1 MRAGP
6 FAFAPGLVPT
16 IAAAAVIALTA
27 YLGLWQ
33 AHRAGEKLARQAEYE
48 ARMNEPTVQLTGA
61 TDAAVPLV
69 YRHVRA
75 AGRWLAE
82 RQVFVDNKVHAGR
95 AGFEVVTPLEVAGGH
110 AAVLVNRG
118 WIERDAGYP
127 HPPRAPVPAGE
138 VVVTGIATEPPARF
152 LELGP
157 GAIEGNVF
165 QNLTVERFRQW
176 SGGLPVLPFVVLA
189 DTPGTGLAAV
199 TEQPDAGVE
208 QHRQYEATWFLL
220 AATTLV
226 LWVALNLK
234 RVR

>member
-6 FAFAPGLVPT
+6 YAFRPGLAPT
-16 IAAAAVIALTA
+16 IAAAAFIALTV
-27 YLGLWQ
+27 YLGRWQ
-33 AHRAGEKLARQAEYE
+33 AHRAEEKLARQAEFDT
-48 ARMNEPTVQLTGA
+48 RMAQPAVQLTGA
-61 TDAAVPLV
+61 LDAPGPLV
-69 YRHVRA
+69 FRHVRA

-95 AGFEVVTPLEVAGGH
+95 AGFEVVTPLELAGSR

-127 HPPRAPVPAGE
+127 RPPRVAVPPGE
-138 VVVTGIATEPPARF
+138 VVVTGLATEPPARF

-165 QNLTVERFRQW
+165 QNLTVERFRRW
-176 SGGLPVLPFVVLA
+176 SGLAVLPVVVLA
-189 DTPGTGLAAV
+189 DAPGPGLAAV
-199 TEQPDAGVE
+199 TERPDAGVE

-220 AATTLV
+220 AGTALI
-226 LWVALNLK
+226 LWIALNLR